1 MQQERY
7 NGNSFKTAKALRSK
21 LASMKV
27 LEEWETVF
35 AAETDF
41 LSPEM
46 ANKHDRVLLCMN
58 SLGTMIE
65 NNLPGQPAEHQ
76 GLLLMELCK
85 FVVRS

>member
-1 MQQERY
+1 
-7 NGNSFKTAKALRSK
+7 
-21 LASMKV
+21 MKV

-35 AAETDF
+35 ATETDF